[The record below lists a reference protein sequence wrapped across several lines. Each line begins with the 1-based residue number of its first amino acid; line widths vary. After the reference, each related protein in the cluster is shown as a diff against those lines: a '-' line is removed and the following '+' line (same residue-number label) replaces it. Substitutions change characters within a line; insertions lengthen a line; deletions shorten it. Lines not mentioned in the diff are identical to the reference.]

1 MNKKF
6 VLLGGGESGVGSAIL
21 AKKLGYEVFLSD
33 KGKIAEKYVN
43 ILNEYEIPFEQG
55 QHTTAK
61 ILDADEVMKSPGIAD
76 KYEIIKQIKAQGI
89 HIISEIEFGFRH
101 TKGQI
106 IGITG
111 SNGKTTTT
119 SLTHHLFRTYE
130 KKVGL
135 GGNIGIS
142 FARQVAEDDKDV
154 YVLEISSFQLDDIQA
169 FHPHCA
175 VLTNLSPDHLDR
187 YDYKYENYIASKFNI
202 TKNQT
207 ASEFFVYNADDI
219 DTIKYLEKHPTQA
232 RAIPFSYEKEFQEEG
247 AFVKNNEII
256 INLNKTQFI
265 MSINQLGIT
274 GKHNVYNTMAAGIV
288 GKLYDLR
295 KEDMRESMSD
305 FNALEHRM
313 ERVGKVGGIEFI
325 NDSKATNVNSTW
337 FALESM
343 SKPVIWIA
351 GGIDKG
357 NDYEILLPLV
367 KKNVKALICL
377 GTDNAPLHKAFSKHV
392 DMIVNTT
399 DMIEAVNIAYRLGN
413 AGDVVLLSPACASF
427 DLFENY
433 EDRGKKFKSAIR
445 NL

>member
-76 KYEIIKQIKAQGI
+76 KYEIIQLIKAQGI

-154 YVLEISSFQLDDIQA
+154 YVLEISSFQLDNVQA

-219 DTIKYLEKHPTQA
+219 DTIKYLENIQHK
-232 RAIPFSYEKEFQEEG
+232 QEL
-247 AFVKNNEII
+247 F
-256 INLNKTQFI
+256 LSP
-265 MSINQLGIT
+265 M
-274 GKHNVYNTMAAGIV
+274 
-288 GKLYDLR
+288 
-295 KEDMRESMSD
+295 
-305 FNALEHRM
+305 
-313 ERVGKVGGIEFI
+313 
-325 NDSKATNVNSTW
+325 
-337 FALESM
+337 
-343 SKPVIWIA
+343 
-351 GGIDKG
+351 
-357 NDYEILLPLV
+357 
-367 KKNVKALICL
+367 KKNFK
-377 GTDNAPLHKAFSKHV
+377 KK
-392 DMIVNTT
+392 
-399 DMIEAVNIAYRLGN
+399 
-413 AGDVVLLSPACASF
+413 VLL
-427 DLFENY
+427 
-433 EDRGKKFKSAIR
+433 
-445 NL
+445 